1 MHARGGGG
9 RHDNAATNKINQAYR
24 SFKLIAFILTSDQV
38 FGRRFIP
45 FSRNKTPDHRF
56 RLFGLFS
63 SWNVKRWNSSWHVH
77 DLHKTYW
84 YFLHPGSVH
93 QNVKI
98 LFGWC
103 TCRAVVLLS
112 GECKTQ
118 TSDYGSGQNTMEL
131 LLWLPI
137 HWAVRFRSNKYRA
150 EMRVSCKQTQK
161 KHFPVSFP

>member
-1 MHARGGGG
+1 MHALGGGG
-9 RHDNAATNKINQAYR
+9 RHDNAATNKINQAYC
-24 SFKLIAFILTSDQV
+24 SFKLIAFILTSNQV

-45 FSRNKTPDHRF
+45 FSPNKTPDHRF

-63 SWNVKRWNSSWHVH
+63 SWNVKRWKWHVH

-118 TSDYGSGQNTMEL
+118 TSDYGFGQNTMEL

-137 HWAVRFRSNKYRA
+137 HWAVRFRLNKYRA

-161 KHFPVSFP
+161 KHFSVSFP